1 MKEIRLLMV
10 INIYRRINN
19 TFLEVE
25 LNMQLDEL
33 FIEEPEGDKKKD
45 DDKIISMLFDP
56 IYRSMIG
63 SDEGMPLVELLVSVV
78 TDTKLSEVK
87 GKVKHLSKE
96 LLKRH
101 YKDMDSH
108 VDVLLDYN
116 NNKIIVEMNSKKIMI
131 DRNYIYLF
139 KVASGTLKVGD
150 TTYKNIRKT
159 VLINFNNTDK
169 SQKNFIDI
177 GYIKNQNNKVMT
189 EIIKVINICIAKVN
203 DKSYNYHDEFEKN
216 MARICRILMTTK
228 ASDLKKESAYFM
240 TKEETKNFVNRA
252 KELSSDDEMV
262 TMFDQENMHE
272 IIRNTELEEAQERGI
287 ECGIKRGVER
297 GSKEKAVEIAKNLIK
312 IGLSEDQIVE
322 STGLSKEEIEKLKN
336 NID

>member
-1 MKEIRLLMV
+1 
-10 INIYRRINN
+10 
-19 TFLEVE
+19 
-25 LNMQLDEL
+25 MQLDEL

-78 TDTKLSEVK
+78 TDTKLSEIK

-216 MARICRILMTTK
+216 MARICRILMATK

>member
-1 MKEIRLLMV
+1 
-10 INIYRRINN
+10 
-19 TFLEVE
+19 
-25 LNMQLDEL
+25 MQLDEL
-33 FIEEPEGDKKKD
+33 FIEEPKGGKRKD

-78 TDTKLSEVK
+78 TDTKLSEIK

-116 NNKIIVEMNSKKIMI
+116 NDKIIVEMNSKKIMI

-177 GYIKNQNNKVMT
+177 GFIKNQDNEIMT
-189 EIIKVINICIAKVN
+189 EIIKVINICIAKVD
-203 DKSYNYHDEFEKN
+203 DKSYNYRNEFEKN
-216 MARICRILMTTK
+216 MARICRILMATK

-272 IIRNTELEEAQERGI
+272 MIRNTELEEAQERGI
-287 ECGIKRGVER
+287 ERGIKRGF
-297 GSKEKAVEIAKNLIK
+297 KEKALEIAQNMLKGKMDIK
-312 IGLSEDQIVE
+312 DISIF
-322 STGLSKEEIEKLKN
+322 TGLSIEEIEKLKN
-336 NID
+336 NLN

>member
-1 MKEIRLLMV
+1 
-10 INIYRRINN
+10 
-19 TFLEVE
+19 
-25 LNMQLDEL
+25 MQLDEL
-33 FIEEPEGDKKKD
+33 FIEEPKGGKRKD

-78 TDTKLSEVK
+78 TDTKLSEIK

-116 NNKIIVEMNSKKIMI
+116 HNKIIVEMNSKKIMI

-177 GYIKNQNNKVMT
+177 GFIKNQDNEIMT
-189 EIIKVINICIAKVN
+189 EIIKVINICIAKVD
-203 DKSYNYHDEFEKN
+203 DKSYNYRNEFEKN
-216 MARICRILMTTK
+216 MARICRILMATK

-272 IIRNTELEEAQERGI
+272 MIRNTELEEAQERGI
-287 ECGIKRGVER
+287 ERGIKRGF
-297 GSKEKAVEIAKNLIK
+297 KEKAVEIAKNLIK

-336 NID
+336 NFD

>member
-1 MKEIRLLMV
+1 
-10 INIYRRINN
+10 
-19 TFLEVE
+19 
-25 LNMQLDEL
+25 MQLDEL
-33 FIEEPEGDKKKD
+33 FIEEPKGGKRKD

-78 TDTKLSEVK
+78 TDTKLSEIK

-169 SQKNFIDI
+169 FQKNFIDI
-177 GYIKNQNNKVMT
+177 GFIKNQDNEIMT
-189 EIIKVINICIAKVN
+189 EIIKVINICIAKVD
-203 DKSYNYHDEFEKN
+203 DKSYNYRNEFEKN
-216 MARICRILMTTK
+216 MARICRILMATK

-272 IIRNTELEEAQERGI
+272 MIRNTELEEAQERGI
-287 ECGIKRGVER
+287 ERGIKRGF
-297 GSKEKAVEIAKNLIK
+297 KEKALEIAQNMLKGKMDIK
-312 IGLSEDQIVE
+312 DISKF
-322 STGLSKEEIEKLKN
+322 TGLSIEEIEKLKN
-336 NID
+336 NLN

>member
-1 MKEIRLLMV
+1 
-10 INIYRRINN
+10 
-19 TFLEVE
+19 
-25 LNMQLDEL
+25 MQLDEL
-33 FIEEPEGDKKKD
+33 FIEEPKGGKRKD

-78 TDTKLSEVK
+78 TDTKLSEIK

-169 SQKNFIDI
+169 FQKNFIDI
-177 GYIKNQNNKVMT
+177 GFIKNQDNEIMT
-189 EIIKVINICIAKVN
+189 EIIKVINICIAKVD
-203 DKSYNYHDEFEKN
+203 DKSYNYRNEFEKN
-216 MARICRILMTTK
+216 MARICRILMATK

-272 IIRNTELEEAQERGI
+272 MIRNTELEEAQERGI
-287 ECGIKRGVER
+287 KRGVEL

-336 NID
+336 DLN

>member
-1 MKEIRLLMV
+1 
-10 INIYRRINN
+10 
-19 TFLEVE
+19 
-25 LNMQLDEL
+25 MQLDEL
-33 FIEEPEGDKKKD
+33 FIEEPKGGKRKD

-78 TDTKLSEVK
+78 TDTKLSEIK

-116 NNKIIVEMNSKKIMI
+116 NDKIIVEMNSKKIMI

-177 GYIKNQNNKVMT
+177 GFIKNQDNEIMT
-189 EIIKVINICIAKVN
+189 EIIKVINICIAKVD
-203 DKSYNYHDEFEKN
+203 DKSYNYRNEFEKN
-216 MARICRILMTTK
+216 MARICRILMATK

-272 IIRNTELEEAQERGI
+272 MIRNTELEEAQECGIERGI
-287 ECGIKRGVER
+287 ERGIKRGF
-297 GSKEKAVEIAKNLIK
+297 KEKALEIAQNMLKGKMDIK
-312 IGLSEDQIVE
+312 DISKF
-322 STGLSKEEIEKLKN
+322 TGLSIEEIEKLKN
-336 NID
+336 NLN

>member
-1 MKEIRLLMV
+1 
-10 INIYRRINN
+10 
-19 TFLEVE
+19 
-25 LNMQLDEL
+25 MQLDEL
-33 FIEEPEGDKKKD
+33 FIEEPKGGKRKD

-78 TDTKLSEVK
+78 TDTKLSEIK

-177 GYIKNQNNKVMT
+177 GFIKNQDNKIMT
-189 EIIKVINICIAKVN
+189 EIIKVINICIAKVD
-203 DKSYNYHDEFEKN
+203 DKSYNYRNEFEKN
-216 MARICRILMTTK
+216 MARICRILMATK

-272 IIRNTELEEAQERGI
+272 MIRNTELEEAQERGI
-287 ECGIKRGVER
+287 ERGVEL

-336 NID
+336 NFD

>member
-1 MKEIRLLMV
+1 
-10 INIYRRINN
+10 
-19 TFLEVE
+19 
-25 LNMQLDEL
+25 MQLDEL
-33 FIEEPEGDKKKD
+33 FIEEPKGGKRKD

-56 IYRSMIG
+56 IYWSMIG

-78 TDTKLSEVK
+78 TDTKLSEIK

-116 NNKIIVEMNSKKIMI
+116 HNKIIVEMNSKKIMI

-177 GYIKNQNNKVMT
+177 GFIKNQDNEIMT
-189 EIIKVINICIAKVN
+189 EIIKVINICIAKVD
-203 DKSYNYHDEFEKN
+203 DKNYNYRNEFEKN
-216 MARICRILMTTK
+216 MARICRILMATK

-272 IIRNTELEEAQERGI
+272 IIRNTELEEAKERGI

-297 GSKEKAVEIAKNLIK
+297 GSKEKVVEIAKNLIK

>member
-1 MKEIRLLMV
+1 
-10 INIYRRINN
+10 
-19 TFLEVE
+19 
-25 LNMQLDEL
+25 
-33 FIEEPEGDKKKD
+33 
-45 DDKIISMLFDP
+45 
-56 IYRSMIG
+56 MIG

-78 TDTKLSEVK
+78 TDTKLSEIK

-177 GYIKNQNNKVMT
+177 GFIKNQDNEIMT
-189 EIIKVINICIAKVN
+189 EIIKVINICIAKVD
-203 DKSYNYHDEFEKN
+203 DKSYNYRNEFEKN
-216 MARICRILMTTK
+216 MARICRILMATK

-272 IIRNTELEEAQERGI
+272 IIRNTELEEAKERGI

-297 GSKEKAVEIAKNLIK
+297 GYQYLYSQ
-312 IGLSEDQIVE
+312 SR
-322 STGLSKEEIEKLKN
+322 
-336 NID
+336 

>member
-1 MKEIRLLMV
+1 
-10 INIYRRINN
+10 
-19 TFLEVE
+19 
-25 LNMQLDEL
+25 MQLDEL
-33 FIEEPEGDKKKD
+33 FIEEPKGGKRKD

-78 TDTKLSEVK
+78 TDTKLSEIK

-177 GYIKNQNNKVMT
+177 GFIKNQDNEIMT
-189 EIIKVINICIAKVN
+189 EIIKVINICIAKVD
-203 DKSYNYHDEFEKN
+203 DKSYNYRNEFEKN
-216 MARICRILMTTK
+216 MARICRILMATK

-272 IIRNTELEEAQERGI
+272 MIRNTEIEEAQERG
-287 ECGIKRGVER
+287 VEL

-322 STGLSKEEIEKLKN
+322 STGLSKEEIKN
-336 NID
+336 LMAQS

>member
-1 MKEIRLLMV
+1 
-10 INIYRRINN
+10 
-19 TFLEVE
+19 
-25 LNMQLDEL
+25 MQLDEL
-33 FIEEPEGDKKKD
+33 FIEEPEGGKKKD

-177 GYIKNQNNKVMT
+177 GYIKNQDNKVMT

-216 MARICRILMTTK
+216 MARICRILMATK